1 MRVLKMSVVAAA
13 LTLALSAPVF
23 AQPFDALRAAPS
35 DVEGQAQPPAAPKP
49 QTPPATPPAATT
61 PAPRP
66 APLPFPQDSK
76 IAFID
81 VNLIAG
87 SSASGK
93 DASKRL
99 SDFNNKKLSE
109 LNDKNKQLQAL
120 TSKRDTGSA
129 VLNDTARASLD
140 KEIDKLQRD
149 IQFAQTTA
157 QAEFQDLQNELQ
169 GEFQKRLIP
178 VIAEI
183 AKEKGLYAVFSIADS
198 GAAYYYPGLDISDE
212 VVKRLDAA
220 KK

>member
-1 MRVLKMSVVAAA
+1 MRVLKFSVVAAA

-23 AQPFDALRAAPS
+23 AQ
-35 DVEGQAQPPAAPKP
+35 AQPPAAPKP
-49 QTPPATPPAATT
+49 QPPATPPAATT

-66 APLPFPQDSK
+66 APMPFPQDSK

-99 SDFNNKKLSE
+99 SDFNSKKLSE

-183 AKEKGLYAVFSIADS
+183 AKEKGLYAVFSITDS
-198 GAAYYYPGLDISDE
+198 GAAYYYPALDISDE